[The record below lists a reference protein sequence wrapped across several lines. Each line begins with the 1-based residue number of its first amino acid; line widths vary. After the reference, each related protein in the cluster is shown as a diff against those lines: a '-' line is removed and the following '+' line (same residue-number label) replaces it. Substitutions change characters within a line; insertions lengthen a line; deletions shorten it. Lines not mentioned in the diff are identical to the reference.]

1 MKVLVYGVTKEFV
14 SELGKGKATSAMEL
28 LLKGQKFNRKE
39 RKHASPARP
48 SVGVGQRVEYLAR
61 SMMISS

>member
-1 MKVLVYGVTKEFV
+1 VTKEFV

-39 RKHASPARP
+39 RKNASPARP
-48 SVGVGQRVEYLAR
+48 SVAVGQPVEYP
-61 SMMISS
+61 IEE